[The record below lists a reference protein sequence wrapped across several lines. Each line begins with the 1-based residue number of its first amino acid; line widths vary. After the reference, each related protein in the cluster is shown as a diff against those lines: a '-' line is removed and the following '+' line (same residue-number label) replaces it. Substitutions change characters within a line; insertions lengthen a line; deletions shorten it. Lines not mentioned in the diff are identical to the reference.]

1 MDRSKLSHEI
11 LNLIERLRIMHD
23 FAKNS
28 NYSVINKEEL
38 LSDLNEA
45 LKHLEKNFKE
55 LIQ

>member
-1 MDRSKLSHEI
+1 
-11 LNLIERLRIMHD
+11 MHD

-38 LSDLNEA
+38 LSDLNET